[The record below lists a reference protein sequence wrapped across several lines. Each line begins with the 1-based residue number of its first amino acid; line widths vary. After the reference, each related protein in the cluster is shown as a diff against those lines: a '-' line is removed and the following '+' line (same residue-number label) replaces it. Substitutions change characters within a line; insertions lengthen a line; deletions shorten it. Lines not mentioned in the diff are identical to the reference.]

1 MTAPTES
8 ADLTGGMCHLQGTA
22 QGTGHWHQ
30 AGPPGPTWDA
40 SAPWRSLCSQLL
52 FQPRVL
58 CSELGLPPPHLT
70 HTHLEPPR
78 PPTPLLAVPS
88 LAPPEEAII
97 ENGPSDSI
105 RIQSPR
111 ENRGGGRGG
120 GSGKR
125 GTTHSS
131 SAGSPRTCCTSRGG
145 GGEKGTV
152 LHCHSVLP
160 LVALGPELGVSWGR
174 PAA

>member
-30 AGPPGPTWDA
+30 AGPTWDA

-120 GSGKR
+120 R
-125 GTTHSS
+125 G
-131 SAGSPRTCCTSRGG
+131 AGRG
-145 GGEKGTV
+145 EPPTPP
-152 LHCHSVLP
+152 LP
-160 LVALGPELGVSWGR
+160 VPQG
-174 PAA
+174 PAAPAGVEGVRRGQSSTATQCCL

>member
-111 ENRGGGRGG
+111 ENRGGGR
-120 GSGKR
+120 
-125 GTTHSS
+125 
-131 SAGSPRTCCTSRGG
+131 RGG
-145 GGEKGTV
+145 GAGRGEPPTPPPPVPQG
-152 LHCHSVLP
+152 LAAP
-160 LVALGPELGVSWGR
+160 AGVEGVRRGQSST
-174 PAA
+174 ATQCCL